1 MTKPKQ
7 PKRKR
12 GRPPKTLPIKPDNT
26 PYTPEEVA
34 HILTSTSPQQL
45 NNWRKGTERGE
56 K

>member
-1 MTKPKQ
+1 MTKAKQ

-12 GRPPKTLPIKPDNT
+12 GRPPKTLPTKPDNT

-45 NNWRKGTERGE
+45 DDWRQSKERQ